1 MEKASEK
8 RPFSEDIKVILAG
21 SASMAQ
27 SCSGSA
33 LVSHLLRKSLMND
46 VQAVM
51 KLKNKIVVWKCN
63 HGYTAE

>member
-21 SASMAQ
+21 SASMAR

-51 KLKNKIVVWKCN
+51 KLENKIVVWKCN